1 MNEKQFELSRYE
13 LNRKPQELILDDT
26 EIKVQRKSLNA
37 LLMCPI
43 CLDVLRNT
51 MTTKECLH
59 RFCSECITTALRSGN
74 KECPT
79 CRKRLVS
86 RRSLRHDPIFDALI
100 AKLYPSREVYE
111 KEQDDLLNQVIN
123 KHQGQM
129 KEKRPKKPAVRRPV
143 EDDRTVENG
152 KSAPIGAKRP
162 YPIETQEELHIVLVG
177 RTPERNKQIIVKCE
191 NENEMPKVGH
201 IKCFLEQSD
210 SSLTDV
216 KLHSLEGELLSMD
229 DEVTV
234 ARHSSHTGVLK
245 IVYEL

>member
-79 CRKRLVS
+79 CRKVKQ
-86 RRSLRHDPIFDALI
+86 IFFGPKLLI
-100 AKLYPSREVYE
+100 SDFSDWFQEGRFGTIPYLMHL
-111 KEQDDLLNQVIN
+111 LLNCTHQEKFMKKN
-123 KHQGQM
+123 KL
-129 KEKRPKKPAVRRPV
+129 
-143 EDDRTVENG
+143 N
-152 KSAPIGAKRP
+152 
-162 YPIETQEELHIVLVG
+162 Y
-177 RTPERNKQIIVKCE
+177 
-191 NENEMPKVGH
+191 
-201 IKCFLEQSD
+201 
-210 SSLTDV
+210 
-216 KLHSLEGELLSMD
+216 
-229 DEVTV
+229 
-234 ARHSSHTGVLK
+234 
-245 IVYEL
+245 

>member
-79 CRKRLVS
+79 CRKVKNYIL
-86 RRSLRHDPIFDALI
+86 
-100 AKLYPSREVYE
+100 
-111 KEQDDLLNQVIN
+111 
-123 KHQGQM
+123 
-129 KEKRPKKPAVRRPV
+129 RPKM
-143 EDDRTVENG
+143 
-152 KSAPIGAKRP
+152 I
-162 YPIETQEELHIVLVG
+162 
-177 RTPERNKQIIVKCE
+177 
-191 NENEMPKVGH
+191 
-201 IKCFLEQSD
+201 
-210 SSLTDV
+210 
-216 KLHSLEGELLSMD
+216 
-229 DEVTV
+229 
-234 ARHSSHTGVLK
+234 
-245 IVYEL
+245 

>member
-79 CRKRLVS
+79 CRKVFLFKILILLFQNCTLSDLYRADHYDTIPFSMRLLPS
-86 RRSLRHDPIFDALI
+86 SIRRARCTRRS
-100 AKLYPSREVYE
+100 
-111 KEQDDLLNQVIN
+111 
-123 KHQGQM
+123 
-129 KEKRPKKPAVRRPV
+129 
-143 EDDRTVENG
+143 RT
-152 KSAPIGAKRP
+152 S
-162 YPIETQEELHIVLVG
+162 
-177 RTPERNKQIIVKCE
+177 
-191 NENEMPKVGH
+191 
-201 IKCFLEQSD
+201 F
-210 SSLTDV
+210 
-216 KLHSLEGELLSMD
+216 
-229 DEVTV
+229 
-234 ARHSSHTGVLK
+234 
-245 IVYEL
+245 

>member
-79 CRKRLVS
+79 CRKVNFFFGSKFLISDFSDWFQEGRFATIPYLMH
-86 RRSLRHDPIFDALI
+86 SLRNCTHQEKFMKKN
-100 AKLYPSREVYE
+100 KLNY
-111 KEQDDLLNQVIN
+111 
-123 KHQGQM
+123 
-129 KEKRPKKPAVRRPV
+129 
-143 EDDRTVENG
+143 
-152 KSAPIGAKRP
+152 
-162 YPIETQEELHIVLVG
+162 
-177 RTPERNKQIIVKCE
+177 
-191 NENEMPKVGH
+191 
-201 IKCFLEQSD
+201 
-210 SSLTDV
+210 
-216 KLHSLEGELLSMD
+216 
-229 DEVTV
+229 
-234 ARHSSHTGVLK
+234 
-245 IVYEL
+245 

>member
-79 CRKRLVS
+79 CRKVFLFKILILLFQNYTLSDLYRADHYDTIPFSMRLLPS
-86 RRSLRHDPIFDALI
+86 SIPHARCTRRS
-100 AKLYPSREVYE
+100 
-111 KEQDDLLNQVIN
+111 
-123 KHQGQM
+123 
-129 KEKRPKKPAVRRPV
+129 
-143 EDDRTVENG
+143 RT
-152 KSAPIGAKRP
+152 S
-162 YPIETQEELHIVLVG
+162 
-177 RTPERNKQIIVKCE
+177 
-191 NENEMPKVGH
+191 
-201 IKCFLEQSD
+201 F
-210 SSLTDV
+210 
-216 KLHSLEGELLSMD
+216 
-229 DEVTV
+229 
-234 ARHSSHTGVLK
+234 
-245 IVYEL
+245 